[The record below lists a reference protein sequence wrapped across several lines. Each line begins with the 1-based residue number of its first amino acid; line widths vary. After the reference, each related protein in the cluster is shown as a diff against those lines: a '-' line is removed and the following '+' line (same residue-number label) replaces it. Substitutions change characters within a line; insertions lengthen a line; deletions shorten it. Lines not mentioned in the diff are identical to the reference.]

1 MSEFEVT
8 IIGGGISGLAAANE
22 LIKSGIKNVLILEG
36 NDRLG
41 GRVHSVRDQG
51 IEIYK

>member
-1 MSEFEVT
+1 MSKFEVI

-22 LIKSGIKNVLILEG
+22 LIKSGIKNVLVLEG

-41 GRVHSVRDQG
+41 GRINTVRDQG
-51 IEIYK
+51 IEISK